1 MTPLAGLLK
10 ALMLLEAYQMA
21 LIYKFMTL
29 AAPAK
34 HSGMKN
40 GLAVRGFVILGN
52 LSEGDALG
60 IVNGLGDVLLQ
71 TDVYPQ
77 ANVRGDVSTDLPMDF
92 HTDHPGAR
100 WIAWH
105 CIRQSSEGGESLLI
119 DSLPLISRLTKDER
133 DSLRN
138 TWVRTHVVF
147 PTDTPTHPVLTP
159 DKYIADRI
167 YFTPWLISEESKQ
180 PLLRL
185 GELIAKEEPVNIR
198 LKPGDLLVI
207 DNSRMLHGRTAIGG
221 DRERLL
227 RRYWISQ
234 VATPGASISFSSQQ

>member
-1 MTPLAGLLK
+1 
-10 ALMLLEAYQMA
+10 MLLEACLMA
-21 LIYKFMTL
+21 LIDKYMTL

-34 HSGMKN
+34 HSGIKDD
-40 GLAVRGFVILGN
+40 LAVRGFVLLSN
-52 LSEGDALG
+52 VSEGDALG

-71 TDVYPQ
+71 TDVFPQ

-133 DSLRN
+133 ASLRN
-138 TWVRTHVVF
+138 TRVRTHVVF
-147 PTDTPTHPVLTP
+147 PTDTPTHPVLTR
-159 DKYIADRI
+159 DIDIADRI
-167 YFTPWLISEESKQ
+167 YFTPWLISDESNQ

-185 GELIAKEEPVNIR
+185 GELIAKEERISIR

-207 DNSRMLHGRTAIGG
+207 DNTRMLHGRTAIRG

-234 VATPGASISFSSQQ
+234 VVTPVTSIAFSTKQQHES